1 MKKNLRTQP
10 VRVYTA
16 ALAVSAA
23 AAALLVS
30 GCSSDKS
37 DDAAPTTNAPATSQ
51 SSPSSPGGASAASV
65 DGKAFEAKFDT
76 TCAKQGDTLAL
87 ALADLENATYGNLA
101 VSATVTGGNNVQA
114 VGIAGSKG
122 GSNGLPY
129 AVGYGQ
135 GAPGGSAK
143 VEVDGKTYHVTG
155 EGVGVPDLTNPTAAP
170 KSSKFDIT
178 FVCSTIIGG

>member
-1 MKKNLRTQP
+1 MKKNLRNQP

-23 AAALLVS
+23 AAALLVT

-37 DDAAPTTNAPATSQ
+37 DDVAPTSDAPATSQ
-51 SSPSSPGGASAASV
+51 SGPSSPGGTSAASV

-87 ALADLENATYGNLA
+87 ALADLDNATYGNLA

-143 VEVDGKTYHVTG
+143 VEVDGTTYHVTG
-155 EGVGVPDLTNPTAAP
+155 EGVRAPDLTNPTAAP
-170 KSSKFDIT
+170 KSSTFDIT
-178 FVCSTIIGG
+178 FVCSTIVGG